1 MIRRAWINV
10 TIAALCGSA
19 YFAVGSLAADL
30 PVAGL
35 YQPDPVVR
43 AYICGYN
50 TGVEDTLRS
59 ARDPQPKITKECA
72 RLREKAQERKE

>member
-1 MIRRAWINV
+1 MKAFSLL
-10 TIAALCGSA
+10 TLM
-19 YFAVGSLAADL
+19 AVSPAVAADL
-30 PVAGL
+30 PVLRQA
-35 YQPDPVVR
+35 DPVVR

-59 ARDPQPKITKECA
+59 PRDPREKVARECV